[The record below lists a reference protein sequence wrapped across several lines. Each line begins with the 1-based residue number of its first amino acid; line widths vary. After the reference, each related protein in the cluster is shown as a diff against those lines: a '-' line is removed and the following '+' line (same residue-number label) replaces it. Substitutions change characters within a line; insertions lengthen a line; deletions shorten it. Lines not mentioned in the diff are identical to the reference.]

1 VVEGD
6 KVIAF
11 DAHAWMNTKKGD
23 MSDNSIYFREAVIKT
38 IRKHP
43 LSHEVLADIVFEC
56 GKESRGHFL
65 DKLKPKR

>member
-6 KVIAF
+6 TVIAF
-11 DAHAWMNTKKGD
+11 DANAWMNTKRGD
-23 MSDNSIYFREAVIKT
+23 IGNNSIYFREAVIKT

-43 LSHEVLADIVFEC
+43 LSHKALADIVFKC

-65 DKLKPKR
+65 DKLKLKR